1 MEKNEAIGKP
11 CNPLRQWKSIKA
23 ECQPKAT
30 KGAVMVEGLR
40 QQSVP
45 TRDDPQH
52 ETCAY
57 QVSGMSRREAT
68 RPEEPRIGI
77 KRKRIRNRPLPCQM
91 PCSDRGIRS
100 EEESVAIGRIRP
112 EWYRQ
117 KNQYGW
123 WVGRRVRKREL
134 RQGSNGLSVRM
145 SILPPLSGCSC
156 SRVGHCS
163 TQEQERPDSRP

>member
-1 MEKNEAIGKP
+1 MP
-11 CNPLRQWKSIKA
+11 TKSNKGCRDGRRVTPA
-23 ECQPKAT
+23 ECTNKRRST
-30 KGAVMVEGLR
+30 
-40 QQSVP
+40 
-45 TRDDPQH
+45 TRNLCLPSIRNVQKIGNK
-52 ETCAY
+52 T
-57 QVSGMSRREAT
+57 RRA
-68 RPEEPRIGI
+68 
-77 KRKRIRNRPLPCQM
+77 KNRKRIRNRPLPCQM

-112 EWYRQ
+112 EWYKQ

-123 WVGRRVRKREL
+123 WVGRRYRKREL

-156 SRVGHCS
+156 SRVGHSS

>member
-1 MEKNEAIGKP
+1 MPGYTEMNNAVKHLVTISAQSRASKTYGEEHSERKQ
-11 CNPLRQWKSIKA
+11 CNPLRRRKSIKA
-23 ECQPKAT
+23 EYQPKAT

-52 ETCAY
+52 KTCAH
-57 QVSGMSRREAT
+57 QVSETSRRKAT

-112 EWYRQ
+112 EWYR
-117 KNQYGW
+117 
-123 WVGRRVRKREL
+123 
-134 RQGSNGLSVRM
+134 
-145 SILPPLSGCSC
+145 
-156 SRVGHCS
+156 
-163 TQEQERPDSRP
+163 